1 MVIEGLRYGLSSIPA
16 GGWACGGKQDPA
28 GDRMGDGERCDATVA
43 VSNLQPDGLSLVKD
57 SGLGLFPGLWVNAV
71 GRNVR
76 IENLNLI
83 TMDLMKIVREVLGS
97 LLLLMGLFG
106 LTACGE
112 EDGPQTNSK
121 GEVLAYLYD
130 IEEQVDETST
140 KAPKST
146 WKTGDEIGVFCVEP
160 GKQLG
165 RVNYVSNY
173 RYVYDGSKFKPAT
186 AADNIWISRQGAF
199 TFFAYYPYD
208 ASKTGMDATAM
219 EFTLSSDQS
228 VEANRIASD
237 IIAGQSYTADN
248 TTGEVNMI
256 FYHMMSDVRFVWT
269 RDDAENGEYVRAL
282 FAPKAIVNLDQ
293 LTSQVA
299 PGQEV
304 GIGMRMNVKT
314 EFNAVAGSTEYQV
327 YVPPVTI
334 THDQE
339 VFVPYDAN
347 DSKLSSIKA
356 NLGAA
361 GTTKQL
367 ERGKTYDLAGT
378 MYTIT
383 ADVRRNGDLVSD
395 QCDDFDGCVVNADG
409 GGDAGDLKQFVGRY
423 LSGRTCTVTAAIGD
437 NVVPGTQ
444 FIGWFEYDR
453 VNSTW
458 SKVEGATETYTFEV
472 SKNRRL
478 QARYE
483 NYVFGPWSL
492 QWTHAG
498 VSTDPNGNF
507 TTTISN
513 MGTPAGGLTLVPK
526 ATREV
531 TLDGEVVTDPAF
543 TTREGDQVVLAIVDQ
558 TPDKDMWEVNP
569 WSYTGGTKVVTVT
582 PNIDFTDNGTS
593 GVPLERSLKL
603 SVKLLNGGPNYDP
616 VTHTYDDMLL
626 TGDGGDMSI
635 VQSKGTMAYS
645 AWSVETIPTGNSG
658 MLANGTTVSSVDA
671 YAYRTWTLSGET
683 VKRESTSAYTNITAA
698 FTTTDSHW
706 TVTPGTEALT
716 KTVTIEGHEFTLI
729 NGRNF
734 KVQAANN
741 ESLNVRNITCRF
753 SSNGVHSDVAFSQQA
768 GVKTNR
774 SYSDWVI
781 ALTATPT
788 TLEPYASSGT
798 NNTSLITTSATRTMT
813 FKWNATGDDKTE
825 SQTDGGS
832 YNYGAGNTGTHPK
845 VTWTVVP
852 EKSGQFF
859 AQSGNITGNRVAV
872 NKNYKLKQDTPAT
885 SATVTATISNSVSD
899 DGNGNTNSTK
909 ELTLTQKGGAYTETF
924 DGWSGQKITVG
935 SAINGDGGTT
945 TFSVTV
951 PTGWIRA
958 YINGDRMAE
967 GDYKISAKWNST
979 SISSSSNQF
988 SVPNASSGNV
998 SAEGNHGST
1007 TPDYTSWS
1015 GGSASLSTSSFGRSG
1030 GSATISASAYPTR
1043 EAWTRYNTSS
1053 RTATLTA
1060 TFTKPD
1066 THVSESYVPT
1076 PPNATATVSQNGSST
1091 ELSGTRYTESDT
1103 EFTCSE
1109 NQSWSSVSGK
1119 TLSIV
1124 SYAPTETETTGVDAG
1139 SLSVSPTSIAATG
1152 GSISASAGNGTR
1164 YYDVYYSSYS
1174 RSGTVTITFSRS
1186 GISKTTGYTQSSSR
1200 TYKENGSTSISGS
1213 ISWPSW
1219 ASGGYA
1225 SENTSTSSRSG
1236 SVTATYSYDGYT
1248 DYTSKTITQAAATIT
1263 YGNYRITVSPT
1274 SMSWA
1279 GNSISSKSY
1288 TVSGSATKYI
1298 NNTSQGTVSFSVT
1311 SISASCTG
1319 DFSGN
1324 SSSIWPDDTN
1334 ETSSTKTG
1342 TATITGYVNGTKCT
1356 ATISLSQSVR
1366 EWNVS
1371 KGNN

>member
-1 MVIEGLRYGLSSIPA
+1 MRVMR
-16 GGWACGGKQDPA
+16 
-28 GDRMGDGERCDATVA
+28 
-43 VSNLQPDGLSLVKD
+43 
-57 SGLGLFPGLWVNAV
+57 FVNS
-71 GRNVR
+71 
-76 IENLNLI
+76 
-83 TMDLMKIVREVLGS
+83 VLGS

-106 LTACGE
+106 MTACGE
-112 EDGPQTNSK
+112 EDGPQMNDK

-146 WKTGDEIGVFCVEP
+146 WKTGDEIGVYCVEP
-160 GKQLG
+160 GKRLG
-165 RVNYVSNY
+165 LTNYVSNY

-186 AADNIWISRQGAF
+186 TADNIWISRQGAF

-569 WSYTGGTKVVTVT
+569 WSYTDGTKVVTVT

-872 NKNYKLKQDTPAT
+872 NKNYELKQDTPAT

-899 DGNGNTNSTK
+899 NGNGNTNSTK
-909 ELTLTQKGGAYTETF
+909 ELALTQKGGAYTETF

-967 GDYKISAKWNST
+967 GDYKISAKWSTTSVSNNSGDF
-979 SISSSSNQF
+979 SIEDK
-988 SVPNASSGNV
+988 SSGNV
-998 SAEGNHGST
+998 TAAANHSNIVWDYGAWSSAGVSLSST
-1007 TPDYTSWS
+1007 SDFGRT
-1015 GGSASLSTSSFGRSG
+1015 GGSRSFTVTNPQRDK
-1030 GSATISASAYPTR
+1030 
-1043 EAWTRYNTSS
+1043 WQRYQTSS
-1053 RTATLTA
+1053 RSETITS
-1060 TFTKPD
+1060 TFSKPD
-1066 THVSESYVPT
+1066 THASESYVPT
-1076 PPNATATVSQNGSST
+1076 PPNATVTVTQNGSTTKISGTDGIDTDTEWTASVSGSGWSSVNKSAKTITVNESTGYSTSYSVSAGSVSVSPSSVASTGGTYRASATSGTGYWTESWNSVNRSSTLTVSYARSGKSATASYRQYSSSYTKDNGSTSVSVSYYEWPSWVSGSGSTGTAYANDGAARSGKVYAYYEYGGKSDYDYATVSQEKVVIETKYELTSASLNNLTWDYKDTGDKKVTATGTVTVYERRNYGSWNNIGS
-1091 ELSGTRYTESDT
+1091 LSGVT
-1103 EFTCSE
+1103 F
-1109 NQSWSSVSGK
+1109 SVSG
-1119 TLSIV
+1119 V
-1124 SYAPTETETTGVDAG
+1124 SVTGAF
-1139 SLSVSPTSIAATG
+1139 
-1152 GSISASAGNGTR
+1152 SASGGYVCPDDENTTSSNKTGTI
-1164 YYDVYYSSYS
+1164 
-1174 RSGTVTITFSRS
+1174 SGTVTASRS
-1186 GISKTTGYTQSSSR
+1186 GYLITG
-1200 TYKENGSTSISGS
+1200 
-1213 ISWPSW
+1213 
-1219 ASGGYA
+1219 
-1225 SENTSTSSRSG
+1225 
-1236 SVTATYSYDGYT
+1236 
-1248 DYTSKTITQAAATIT
+1248 
-1263 YGNYRITVSPT
+1263 
-1274 SMSWA
+1274 
-1279 GNSISSKSY
+1279 SKS
-1288 TVSGSATKYI
+1288 A
-1298 NNTSQGTVSFSVT
+1298 
-1311 SISASCTG
+1311 
-1319 DFSGN
+1319 
-1324 SSSIWPDDTN
+1324 
-1334 ETSSTKTG
+1334 TG
-1342 TATITGYVNGTKCT
+1342 TATQTYKLFVV
-1356 ATISLSQSVR
+1356 QP
-1366 EWNVS
+1366 
-1371 KGNN
+1371 

>member
-1 MVIEGLRYGLSSIPA
+1 MNKV
-16 GGWACGGKQDPA
+16 
-28 GDRMGDGERCDATVA
+28 
-43 VSNLQPDGLSLVKD
+43 
-57 SGLGLFPGLWVNAV
+57 
-71 GRNVR
+71 RNV
-76 IENLNLI
+76 LW
-83 TMDLMKIVREVLGS
+83 S
-97 LLLLMGLFG
+97 LLFLMGLVG
-106 LTACGE
+106 VTACGDD
-112 EDGPQTNSK
+112 DGPQTN
-121 GEVLAYLYD
+121 GNGDVLAYLYD
-130 IEEQVDETST
+130 VEERTDGTET

-146 WKTGDEIGVFCVEP
+146 WTTGDAIGVFCVEP

-173 RYVYDGSKFKPAT
+173 KYVYDGSKFKPAT
-186 AADNIWISRQGAF
+186 AADNIWISRQGSF
-199 TFFAYYPYD
+199 KFFAYYPYD
-208 ASKTGMDATAM
+208 ASKTGVDATAM

-228 VEANRIASD
+228 VETNRIASD

-248 TTGEVNMI
+248 TTGEVDMI

-299 PGQEV
+299 PGQTIGT
-304 GIGMRMNVKT
+304 GIRMNVKT

-327 YVPPVTI
+327 YVPPVSI
-334 THDQE
+334 NHDQD

-347 DSKLSSIKA
+347 EEKLSSIKA
-356 NLGAA
+356 NLGAP
-361 GTTKQL
+361 GTAKQL

-383 ADVRRNGDLVSD
+383 ADVRRNGDLVTD
-395 QCDDFDGCVVNADG
+395 GCDDFDGCVVNADG

-423 LSGRTCTVTAAIGD
+423 LSGRTCTVTAEIAD

-453 VNSTW
+453 TSATW
-458 SKVEGATETYTFEV
+458 SKVEGATETYTFDV
-472 SKNRRL
+472 TKNRRL

-483 NYVFGPWSL
+483 NYVFGPWTL

-498 VSTDPNGNF
+498 VSTDGSGNF

-526 ATREV
+526 ATRDV

-543 TTREGDQVVLAIVDQ
+543 TTREGSQVVMEIVDQ
-558 TPDKDMWEVNP
+558 TPDTDMWDVNP
-569 WSYTGGTKVVTVT
+569 WTFDDATKVVTVT

-593 GVPLERSLKL
+593 GTPLERNLKL
-603 SVKLLNGGPNYDP
+603 SVKLLQGGPNYDP
-616 VTHTYDDMLL
+616 VNHIYDDLLL
-626 TGDGGDMSI
+626 TGNGGDMSI

-645 AWSVETIPTGNSG
+645 AWKVETAPTDNSG

-671 YAYRTWTLSGET
+671 FAYRTWTLSGQT

-753 SSNGVHSDVAFSQQA
+753 SSNSVYLDVAFSQQA

-788 TLEPYASSGT
+788 TLEPYASSGNT
-798 NNTSLITTSATRTMT
+798 NTSLITTSASRTMT
-813 FKWNATGDDKTE
+813 FKWNETGDDKTE

-832 YNYGAGNTGTHPK
+832 YNFGNGNTGTHPK
-845 VTWTVVP
+845 VTWTVTP

-872 NKNYKLKQDTPAT
+872 NKNYILMQDTPAT

-899 DGNGNTNSTK
+899 NGNGNANSSK
-909 ELTLTQKGGAYTETF
+909 DITLTQKGGAYTETF
-924 DGWSGQKITVG
+924 DGWTGQKITVG

-951 PTGWIRA
+951 PSGWIRA
-958 YINGDRMAE
+958 YINGDRMAA
-967 GDYKISAKWNST
+967 GDYQISAEWSTT

-988 SVPNASSGNV
+988 SVQNASSGNV
-998 SAEGNHGST
+998 SAEGNHSST
-1007 TPDYTSWS
+1007 QPDYTSWS
-1015 GGSASLSTSSFGRSG
+1015 GGGASLSSSSFGRSG
-1030 GSATISASAYPTR
+1030 GSTTISASAYPTR
-1043 EAWTRYNTSS
+1043 EVWTRYNTST

-1060 TFTKPD
+1060 TFTKPAS
-1066 THVSESYVPT
+1066 HASQSYVPT

-1091 ELSGTRYTESDT
+1091 ELSGTRSTESDT
-1103 EFTCSE
+1103 EFSCSE
-1109 NQSWSSVSGK
+1109 NQSWSSTSGK
-1119 TLSIV
+1119 TLYV
-1124 SYAPTETETTGVDAG
+1124 DSYAPTETVTTDVSAG
-1139 SLSVSPTSIAATG
+1139 SLSVSPTSISARG
-1152 GSISASAGNGTR
+1152 GNISASAGSGTR
-1164 YYDVYYSSYS
+1164 YYDVYYSSYN
-1174 RSGTVTITFSRS
+1174 RSGTVTITFTKS
-1186 GISKTTGYTQSSSR
+1186 GISKTVGYSQSSSR
-1200 TYKENGSTSISGS
+1200 TYKESGTSSVSGS

-1236 SVTATYSYDGYT
+1236 SVTAKYSYDGYS
-1248 DYTSKTITQAAATIT
+1248 DSRSVTITQAAAEIT
-1263 YGNYRITVSPT
+1263 YSNYKITVNPT

-1279 GNSISSKSY
+1279 GNSETSKSY
-1288 TVSGSATKYI
+1288 SVSGSATKYV
-1298 NNTSQGTVSFSVT
+1298 NGTSQGTVSFSVT

-1319 DFSGN
+1319 DFSGS
-1324 SSSIWPDDTN
+1324 SSSIWPDGTN

-1356 ATISLSQSVR
+1356 ATISLSQAVR
-1366 EWNVS
+1366 DWTVTGGG
-1371 KGNN
+1371 GN